1 MATPPDQAPAPADPK
16 ALLRHAR
23 ALLGSVHG
31 LESGLD
37 RARQQVGAAFHDL
50 REEMVRRDLANI
62 AVERLNDT
70 TGGVLATA
78 PAAADRPRRAS
89 GFR

>member
-1 MATPPDQAPAPADPK
+1 
-16 ALLRHAR
+16 
-23 ALLGSVHG
+23 
-31 LESGLD
+31 
-37 RARQQVGAAFHDL
+37 
-50 REEMVRRDLANI
+50 MVRRDLANI

-70 TGGVLATA
+70 TGGVPVAEGVRIEDVAAAIHAIAARAERIDPVLATA